1 MADVAS
7 LVVKVS
13 TDGVNKAQSDLD
25 KLAKQSGKTESATA
39 SLTKSFGVLNVAL
52 GAMAVGKLTTEFFKT
67 ADAMKL
73 VEARV
78 KLVSTATEKYSNI
91 QKELVSIANENRT
104 SFSATAQLYSK
115 MKPDLDRVGVSTA
128 TVMKITDAFGKS
140 LLIGGA
146 SAEEAASATLQFAQ
160 AMASGRLQGDEY
172 RSMIE
177 NNPRLMRLMREELGK
192 TSAEIKQMATDGK
205 LTADVIGGV
214 LVRGMEKLQKEVKTI
229 PETIGS
235 SFQIFKT
242 ELGLTVEQLDK
253 TTGASDLVIKATK
266 SLTEAVKE
274 APQYFE
280 RLNASMDDVE
290 KRYPNIMKT
299 LSAAGFVVGKLV
311 DGAAAA
317 GEGVAWVAGGAM
329 STLAYSIDGVL
340 SIAVDE
346 YDRVIAQD
354 KAYKA
359 QASKPLNIITS
370 GQEDYE
376 AQLKEKR
383 DKAQKEKLEKD
394 KRAAKDMADI
404 ETDLD
409 LHLLAIRGQADRE
422 KEEKAKKVK
431 EAQEKAIKDAER
443 LEKEW
448 ASKKI
453 DIDKSIAIA
462 TQDELA
468 KPYIELQYK
477 YEEDLEH
484 FKTKQGAKERLTKQF
499 NLELERLNKETAQK
513 VDEENEKALEKEQR
527 AQEKLKRAKE
537 QSIQKELKLQEENFR
552 IQARQVELLDD
563 EADKQ
568 VALATLEYQ
577 RTEASLSAQVKLGEV
592 SQDYYDQM
600 MDAETK
606 LLNKQ
611 KQDWTMY
618 GQIIN
623 NTTGAME
630 SSFTNF
636 FDGTSD
642 DFMKFGDLAKNI
654 LKEIYLE
661 AVRVALVRPLVSA
674 GVGAAMSLI
683 GGAFTSGSSST
694 SLPDASTS
702 TATTGSEPLMFAKGG
717 SFSSPSLSQ
726 YSGQIVDKPTFFAF
740 ANGGAPNA
748 GVMGEAGAEAIMPLT
763 RTSSGNLGVEASGL
777 GLQQM
782 KIQIINESGTPMEVT
797 KTTQTT
803 DMEGLVIQAWISG
816 ISKNRMG
823 SRDMLSGGR

>member
-13 TDGVNKAQSDLD
+13 TDGANKAQSDLD

-78 KLVSTATEKYSNI
+78 KLVSTATENYSNI
-91 QKELVSIANENRT
+91 QKQLVSIANENRT

-128 TVMKITDAFGKS
+128 TVMKITDSFGKS

-146 SAEEAASATLQFAQ
+146 SAEEAASATLQFSQ

-172 RSMIE
+172 RAMIE
-177 NNPRLMRLMREELGK
+177 NNPRLMRLLREELGK
-192 TSAEIKQMATDGK
+192 TSSEIKQMATDGK

-229 PETIGS
+229 PDTIGS
-235 SFQIFKT
+235 SFQVFKN
-242 ELGLTVEQLDK
+242 ELALTVEQLDK
-253 TTGASDLVIKATK
+253 TTGASELVIRATK
-266 SLTEAVKE
+266 SLTESVKE

-280 RLNASMDDVE
+280 RLNKSMDDVE
-290 KRYPNIMKT
+290 KRYPNIIKT
-299 LSAAGFVVGKLV
+299 LNAAGFVVGKLV
-311 DGAAAA
+311 DSAAVA
-317 GEGVAWVAGGAM
+317 GDGIAWVAGGAM
-329 STLAYSIDGVL
+329 NTLAYSIDGVL

-346 YDRVIAQD
+346 YDRIIAQD

-376 AQLKEKR
+376 ARIKEKR
-383 DKAQKEKLEKD
+383 DKAQKEQTEN
-394 KRAAKDMADI
+394 AKKVAKVRADI

-409 LHLLAIRGQADRE
+409 LELLAIDARRSKE
-422 KEEKAKKVK
+422 KEEKAKKAK
-431 EAQEKAIKDAER
+431 EAQEKAIKDSEK

-448 ASKKI
+448 AYKKI

-484 FKTKQGAKERLTKQF
+484 FKTQQGSKERLTKQF

-513 VDEENEKALEKEQR
+513 ADEENQKLLDKEQK

-577 RTEASLSAQVKLGEV
+577 RTQASLKAQMQLDEI
-592 SQDYYDQM
+592 SPEYYNAM
-600 MDAETK
+600 MEMEDK
-606 LLNKQ
+606 LLEKQ
-611 KQDWTMY
+611 KQNWTLA
-618 GQIIN
+618 GQVVN
-623 NTTGAME
+623 NVTSQME
-630 SSFTNF
+630 SSMTDFL
-636 FDGTSD
+636 DVTSD
-642 DFMKFGDLAKNI
+642 NFADFGKMATSI
-654 LKEIYLE
+654 LQDVYREIIRIS
-661 AVRVALVRPLVSA
+661 VVKPLVSSLTS
-674 GVGAAMSLI
+674 GAMSL
-683 GGAFTSGSSST
+683 FTSGSSLT
-694 SLPDASTS
+694 SLPNASTS
-702 TATTGSEPLMFAKGG
+702 TAFTGSEPLMFAKGG

-726 YSGQIVDKPTFFAF
+726 YSNSIVDKPTFFAF
-740 ANGGAPNA
+740 AQGGAPNA
-748 GVMGEAGAEAIMPLT
+748 GVMGEAGSEAILPLT
-763 RTSSGNLGVEASGL
+763 RTSSGNLGVEASGV
-777 GLQQM
+777 GTQTM
-782 KIQIINESGTPMEVT
+782 KIQIINESGTQMEVT
-797 KTTQTT
+797 KTSQTT
-803 DMEGLVIQAWISG
+803 DVEGMVIQAWISG

-823 SRDMLSGGR
+823 SRDMLGGR